1 MKLAETIANAL
12 GHRNRNILSATLVR
26 DAVAGGLAG
35 LVGGLVFWWALQ
47 SQDMVS
53 SVPGRLGLTLSG
65 AGVVLHLLVSV
76 LMGAAFGGVIRFQ
89 PLGYATT
96 ISAGSLYGLI
106 WWIAGPIT
114 IGAVLDDRDLTWS
127 LSEAEAAF
135 PSLIGHLLYGGLTG
149 LGFYVLVAFYTRL
162 RPEPEPAVRPDEGPG
177 KRVVILGGGFGGMS
191 TAQRL
196 EQMYSRD
203 PSLEITLVSQ
213 SNYLLFTPMLAEVA
227 SSALEAQHI
236 SAPVRAACPHT
247 QFRHLEVA
255 SIDTV
260 AQTVEVRSGASA
272 TTEGIPYDHLVLGSV
287 PNYFGLP
294 GLEEHTF
301 KLKTL
306 EDASELRNHVIA
318 LLEHADVEMDE
329 QERCRQL
336 TFVVAG
342 GGFAGT
348 EAIAELFDMVHSVL
362 RYYPNIQSSEL
373 RFVLVHSRDR
383 ILPELGAEL
392 GDYALQKLKVRGI
405 EFMLNA
411 RVAGATPDA
420 VLVTDQSPVETYT
433 VVWTAGNQPHPLLGT
448 LPCER
453 NRAGAV
459 VVDGSLQLLG
469 FTNIW
474 AVGDCAQV
482 PDPDNEGQFYPPTAQ
497 HALREGK
504 VLAES
509 IAASIRG
516 KPVKVFRFRAIG
528 VLVGLGHRTAAAQIR
543 GIRFSGL
550 LAWFLWR
557 SIYLSKLPGMEKKI
571 RVALDWGIDLFF
583 PRDIVLTSTSDK
595 LIPTHS
601 TDAERGRATSPSES
615 GRRDGEERSQ

>member
-1 MKLAETIANAL
+1 MRRRPPRGYRTI
-12 GHRNRNILSATLVR
+12 
-26 DAVAGGLAG
+26 
-35 LVGGLVFWWALQ
+35 
-47 SQDMVS
+47 
-53 SVPGRLGLTLSG
+53 
-65 AGVVLHLLVSV
+65 
-76 LMGAAFGGVIRFQ
+76 
-89 PLGYATT
+89 
-96 ISAGSLYGLI
+96 I
-106 WWIAGPIT
+106 W
-114 IGAVLDDRDLTWS
+114 
-127 LSEAEAAF
+127 
-135 PSLIGHLLYGGLTG
+135 
-149 LGFYVLVAFYTRL
+149 
-162 RPEPEPAVRPDEGPG
+162 
-177 KRVVILGGGFGGMS
+177 
-191 TAQRL
+191 
-196 EQMYSRD
+196 
-203 PSLEITLVSQ
+203 
-213 SNYLLFTPMLAEVA
+213 
-227 SSALEAQHI
+227 
-236 SAPVRAACPHT
+236 
-247 QFRHLEVA
+247 
-255 SIDTV
+255 
-260 AQTVEVRSGASA
+260 
-272 TTEGIPYDHLVLGSV
+272 VLGSV

-318 LLEHADVEMDE
+318 LLEHADARWMSRSDAASL
-329 QERCRQL
+329 RSLSR
-336 TFVVAG
+336 G

-348 EAIAELFDMVHSVL
+348 EAIAEAV
-362 RYYPNIQSSEL
+362 RYGAQRPT
-373 RFVLVHSRDR
+373 
-383 ILPELGAEL
+383 ILPKHPVKRASLCARTLARPNLARAGAEL